1 MDGPAGSPMTMWRFC
16 FSLAKPNF
24 MAPFDGFKGKA
35 FAPTNGHVIPD
46 GYEESHFDDRR
57 ANSSG

>member
-1 MDGPAGSPMTMWRFC
+1 
-16 FSLAKPNF
+16 